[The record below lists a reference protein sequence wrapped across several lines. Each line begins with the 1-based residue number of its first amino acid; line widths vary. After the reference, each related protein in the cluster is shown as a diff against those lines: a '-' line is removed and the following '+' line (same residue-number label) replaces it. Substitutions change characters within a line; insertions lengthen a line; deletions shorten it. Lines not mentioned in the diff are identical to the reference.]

1 MFFWATLLWIA
12 GLLTWVPWGVYY
24 LLFQAPREQYAILI
38 VGTLGWVF
46 GYWGVVGPLL
56 TALKIRAVF
65 RAIEHARSRAE
76 LEKIVNDPG
85 ARDAAIDLIA
95 AENGIPKFVA
105 RRVYRMMV
113 DRVGQAGAFGR

>member
-46 GYWGVVGPLL
+46 GYWGIVGPLL

-65 RAIEHARSRAE
+65 RAIEQARSRAE
-76 LEKIVNDPG
+76 LEKIVNDPE
-85 ARDAAIDLIA
+85 ARDLAIDLIA
-95 AENGIPKFVA
+95 TENGIPKFVA
-105 RRVYRMMV
+105 RRVYRLMV
-113 DRVGQAGAFGR
+113 DRLTQPRAFGR